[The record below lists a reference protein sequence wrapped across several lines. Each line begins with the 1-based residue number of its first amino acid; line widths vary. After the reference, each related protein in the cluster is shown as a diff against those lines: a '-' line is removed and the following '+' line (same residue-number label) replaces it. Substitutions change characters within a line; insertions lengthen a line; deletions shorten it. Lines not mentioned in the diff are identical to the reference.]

1 MDILKT
7 FYNVNDDGLGCL
19 YCRKVIFKDDFL
31 IMLKRLID
39 ETQNGKL
46 NLFKKE
52 ITSDEVVELIKKA
65 QYQQL
70 SITSQCDI
78 YKYENCIYIHIYK
91 DVLLDENDEIISKS
105 AVIGIHFNLTNP
117 NLPFVYLGTK

>member
-7 FYNVNDDGLGCL
+7 FYDVSDDGLGCM
-19 YCRKVIFKDDFL
+19 YYRKVILKDDFL

-52 ITSDEVVELIKKA
+52 ITMRCLC
-65 QYQQL
+65 L
-70 SITSQCDI
+70 
-78 YKYENCIYIHIYK
+78 
-91 DVLLDENDEIISKS
+91 
-105 AVIGIHFNLTNP
+105 
-117 NLPFVYLGTK
+117 

>member
-7 FYNVNDDGLGCL
+7 FYDVNDDGLGCM
-19 YCRKVIFKDDFL
+19 YYRKVIFKDDFL

-70 SITSQCDI
+70 SNTSQCDI

-105 AVIGIHFNLTNP
+105 AVISIHFNLTNP
-117 NLPFVYLGTK
+117 NLPFIYLSTN

>member
-7 FYNVNDDGLGCL
+7 FYDVNDDGLGCI
-19 YCRKVIFKDDFL
+19 YYRKGIFKDDFL

-39 ETQNGKL
+39 ETNDGKL
-46 NLFKKE
+46 NLLQKE
-52 ITSDEVVELIKKA
+52 MVSDEVIELIKKA
-65 QYQQL
+65 QSQQL
-70 SITSQCDI
+70 SDTSQCDV
-78 YKYENCIYIHIYK
+78 YVYDNCTCISIYK

-117 NLPFVYLGTK
+117 NLPFIYLSTN

>member
-7 FYNVNDDGLGCL
+7 FYDVSDDGLGCM
-19 YCRKVIFKDDFL
+19 YYRKVILKDDFL

-52 ITSDEVVELIKKA
+52 IASDEVVELIKKA

-70 SITSQCDI
+70 SNISQCDI

-91 DVLLDENDEIISKS
+91 DVLLDKNDEIISKS
-105 AVIGIHFNLTNP
+105 AVISIHFNLTNP
-117 NLPFVYLGTK
+117 NLPFIYLSTN